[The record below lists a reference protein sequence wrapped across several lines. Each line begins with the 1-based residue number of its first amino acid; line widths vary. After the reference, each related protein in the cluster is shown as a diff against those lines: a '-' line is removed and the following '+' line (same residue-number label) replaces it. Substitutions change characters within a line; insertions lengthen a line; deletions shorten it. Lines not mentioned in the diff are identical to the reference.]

1 MEKFDELK
9 NPFTV
14 TTPEGMSAERTVKL
28 FVDVFSD
35 FPKVPREGHVFL
47 HGPRGSGKSMIFRYL
62 QPDCQCLDK
71 ERNLSDLLFYSIYVP
86 IKNTDPKIIE
96 LLRLEDKHASTILN
110 EHFMTI
116 NIALITF
123 TFLAE
128 HISEYTD
135 DALVEEVKGFAVES
149 FFELLAD
156 CGCNSSQFPSFENFS
171 TIQECFQAIADVC
184 EKLFKQFLSYL
195 KKLSFQTEPVPY
207 DGPLC
212 GYFDFLFPLFCELK
226 KLSFMPNGPIYLL
239 IDDADNLNLTQTKI
253 LNSWVASR
261 TSSDVSIKVSTQLRY
276 KTFRT
281 VTGHTIDTPHDYSEI
296 NISTIYT
303 THTFKGTYRDWI
315 REIVSRRLNLFF
327 GIDLDP
333 DKFFPVYEKQEKAIK
348 EIAEKYRRDWEH
360 KGRGYRKSDDATR
373 YARPDY
379 MKSLA
384 GTSKSSPSYSYAGFD
399 QLVHISSGIIRHFL
413 QAAADMYSEVEAR
426 SSGQPITFIP
436 PHIQNSVIRSQS
448 NAFLFD
454 TFEKMHGDES
464 EEAPDKDLLMKLFN
478 LIRALGGTFRQILL
492 SDRAERRMFS
502 IAFSNAP
509 NENIRK
515 VLSRGEQLGYFH
527 VSAIGNKDGTGR
539 TRLYILSRMLA
550 PHFSLDPTSFAGY
563 LFVTSSSIEEAMHN
577 PYALLRKV
585 KKDGADSVFEEF
597 EERQL
602 KLFD

>member
-1 MEKFDELK
+1 MEKFDKLK

-62 QPDCQCLDK
+62 QPDCQRLAKKC
-71 ERNLSDLLFYSIYVP
+71 NLSDLPFYSIYVP
-86 IKNTDPKIIE
+86 IKNTDPKITE
-96 LLRLEDKHASTILN
+96 LLRLENKHASTILN

-123 TFLAE
+123 MSLSE

-135 DALVEEVKGFAVES
+135 DTLVEQVKAFAVES

-156 CGCNSSQFPSFENFS
+156 CGCDSSQFPSFENFS

-184 EKLFKQFLSYL
+184 EKMFKQFLSYL

-207 DGPLC
+207 NGPLC
-212 GYFDFLFPLFCELK
+212 GYFDFLFPMLCELK
-226 KLSFMPNGPIYLL
+226 KLSFMPDGPIYLL
-239 IDDADNLNLTQTKI
+239 IDYADNFNLTQTKI
-253 LNSWVASR
+253 LNSWIASR
-261 TSSDVSIKVSTQLRY
+261 TNSDVSIKVSTQLRY
-276 KTFRT
+276 NTFRT
-281 VTGHTIDTPHDYSEI
+281 VTGHTINTPHDYSEI

-303 THTFKGTYRDWI
+303 THTFKGTYRNRIW
-315 REIVSRRLNLFF
+315 EIVSRHLGLF
-327 GIDLDP
+327 GVDSTP
-333 DKFFPVYEKQEKAIK
+333 EEFFPADEKQEKAIK
-348 EIAEKYRRDWEH
+348 EIAEKYRRDWKH
-360 KGRGYRKSDDATR
+360 KGIGYKPSDDATR

-384 GTSKSSPSYSYAGFD
+384 GTSKSNPSYSYAGFD
-399 QLVHISSGIIRHFL
+399 QLVHISSGIIHNFL

-436 PHIQNSVIRSQS
+436 PRIQNSVIRSQS
-448 NAFLFD
+448 DAFLFG
-454 TFEKMHGDES
+454 TFRRV
-464 EEAPDKDLLMKLFN
+464 PDKDLLMRLFN
-478 LIRALGGTFRQILL
+478 LIWSLGGTFRQILL
-492 SDRAERRMFS
+492 SDRFERHVFS
-502 IAFSNAP
+502 IAFSDEP
-509 NENIRK
+509 NEDIRE
-515 VLSRGEQLGYFH
+515 VLSLGEQLGYFH

-550 PHFSLDPTSFAGY
+550 PHFNLDPTSFAGY
-563 LFVTSSSIEEAMHN
+563 LFVTSNRVEEAMHN
-577 PYALLRKV
+577 PDALLRRV
-585 KKDGADSVFEEF
+585 KKDGADSIF

>member
-1 MEKFDELK
+1 MEKSEELR

-35 FPKVPREGHVFL
+35 FPKVIREGHVFL

-62 QPDCQCLDK
+62 QPDCQCLAK
-71 ERNLSDLLFYSIYVP
+71 ERNLSDLPFYSIYVP
-86 IKNTDPKIIE
+86 IKNTDPKITE

-110 EHFMTI
+110 EHFMTM

-123 TFLAE
+123 MSLSE

-135 DALVEEVKGFAVES
+135 DTLVEQVKVFAVEP

-156 CGCNSSQFPSFENFS
+156 CGCDSAQFPPFENVS

-184 EKLFKQFLSYL
+184 EKIFKQFLLYL
-195 KKLSFQTEPVPY
+195 KRLSFQTEPVPY
-207 DGPLC
+207 NGPLC
-212 GYFDFLFPLFCELK
+212 GYFDFLFPMLCELK
-226 KLSFMPNGPIYLL
+226 KLAFMPDGPIYLL
-239 IDDADNLNLTQTKI
+239 IDDADNLNTTQTKI

-261 TSSDVSIKVSTQLRY
+261 TSSDVSIKVSTQLQY
-276 KTFRT
+276 ETFRT

-303 THTFKGTYRDWI
+303 TSTFKGTYRNRI
-315 REIVSRRLNLFF
+315 QKIVSQRFNLF
-327 GIDLDP
+327 GIDSTP
-333 DKFFPVYEKQEKAIK
+333 EEFFPVDAKQEGAIK
-348 EIAEKYRRDWEH
+348 EIAEKYRHDWED
-360 KGRGYRKSDDATR
+360 KGRGYRASDDATR

-384 GTSKSSPSYSYAGFD
+384 GTSKSSHSYSYAGFD
-399 QLVHISSGIIRHFL
+399 QLVHISSGIIRNFL

-426 SSGQPITFIP
+426 SSRQPITFIP
-436 PHIQNSVIRSQS
+436 PRIQNSVVRSQS
-448 NAFLFD
+448 DDFLFD
-454 TFEKMHGDES
+454 TFENMRGDES
-464 EEAPDKDLLMKLFN
+464 EETPDKDLLMKLFN
-478 LIRALGGTFRQILL
+478 LITALGGTFRQILL
-492 SDRAERRMFS
+492 SDRTERRMFS

-527 VSAIGNKDGTGR
+527 LSAIGNKDGTGR

-550 PHFSLDPTSFAGY
+550 PHFNLDPTSFAGY
-563 LFVTSSSIEEAMHN
+563 LFVTSNRIEEAMHN
-577 PYALLRKV
+577 PDALLRRV